1 MAWHLPKGDEFLPR
15 VSMEELRQSYER
27 EQSGWPKIRLLVAIK
42 RKEGQSMDAIAE
54 HLQISR
60 TAVNETLHRFQKRGS
75 SAKDDEKRSGRP
87 RKLSQK
93 QLKNLRKS
101 LISGPRKGTNVL
113 WTTRM
118 ILDLVKR
125 DYGLHYT
132 PRHVRRLLH
141 QLGFSLQ
148 KPRPR
153 HYKTD
158 IAKQA
163 HFKKTSG
170 KSLEN
175 TGSVA
180 SQSFFWTNAQ
190 SR

>member
-1 MAWHLPKGDEFLPR
+1 MAWHLPKGDEFLPK
-15 VSMEELRQSYER
+15 VTVEELRQSYEK
-27 EQSGWPKIRLLVAIK
+27 EQSGWPKIRLLIAIK
-42 RKEGQSMDAIAE
+42 RKEGQSMDSIAE
-54 HLQISR
+54 QLQISR
-60 TAVNETLHRFQKRGS
+60 TAVNESLHRFLERGI

-87 RKLSQK
+87 RKLTKK
-93 QLKNLRKS
+93 QLKGLRKK

-113 WTTRM
+113 WTTRQ

-125 DYGLHYT
+125 EYGLEYT
-132 PRHVRRLLH
+132 TRHLRRLMH

-170 KSLEN
+170 RDLGS
-175 TGSVA
+175 TGKEDSR
-180 SQSFFWTNAQ
+180 SFFWTNAQ
-190 SR
+190 SQ

>member
-1 MAWHLPKGDEFLPR
+1 MAWHLPKGDEFLPKLS
-15 VSMEELRQSYER
+15 VEELRQSYER
-27 EQSGWPKIRLLVAIK
+27 EQGGWPKIRLLVAIK

-54 HLQISR
+54 QLQISR
-60 TAVNETLHRFQKRGS
+60 TAVNETLHRFQDRGS

-87 RKLSQK
+87 RELNQK
-93 QLKNLRKS
+93 QLTDLRKT

-118 ILDLVKR
+118 ILDLVRKE
-125 DYGLHYT
+125 YGPEYT
-132 PRHVRRLLH
+132 TRHVRRLMH

-158 IAKQA
+158 VAKQA

-170 KSLEN
+170 KPSEN
-175 TGSVA
+175 TGNAA
-180 SQSFFWTNAQ
+180 SRSFFWTNAP

>member
-1 MAWHLPKGDEFLPR
+1 MAWGLAKGDDFLPKL
-15 VSMEELRQSYER
+15 SLEELREMHAAEGSAKE
-27 EQSGWPKIRLLVAIK
+27 KLRLLIAIK
-42 RKEGQSMDAIAE
+42 RKEGASFDAIAE
-54 HLQISR
+54 QLEMKRI
-60 TAVNETLHRFQKRGS
+60 TVNKILHRFQERGI
-75 SAKDDEKRSGRP
+75 SAKTDEKRSGRP
-87 RKLSQK
+87 RKLSRK
-93 QLKNLRKS
+93 QLKTLRKT

-118 ILDLVKR
+118 IMDLVRR
-125 DYGLHYT
+125 DYGLVYT
-132 PRHVRRLLH
+132 TRHVRRLLH
-141 QLGFSLQ
+141 QLGFSIQ

-170 KSLEN
+170 KPSEN
-175 TGSVA
+175 IEREDSR
-180 SQSFFWTNAQ
+180 SFFWTNAP

>member
-1 MAWHLPKGDEFLPR
+1 MSWGLAKGDDFLPKL
-15 VSMEELRQSYER
+15 SLEELREMHAAEVSAKE
-27 EQSGWPKIRLLVAIK
+27 KLRLLIAIK
-42 RKEGQSMDAIAE
+42 RKEGASFDAIAE
-54 HLQISR
+54 QLEMKRI
-60 TAVNETLHRFQKRGS
+60 TVNKILHRFQERGIA
-75 SAKDDEKRSGRP
+75 AKTDEKRSGRP
-87 RKLSQK
+87 RKLTQK
-93 QLKNLRKS
+93 QMKSLRKA

-118 ILDLVKR
+118 IMDLVR
-125 DYGLHYT
+125 REYGPVYST
-132 PRHVRRLLH
+132 RHVRRVLH
-141 QLGFSLQ
+141 QLGFSIQ

-170 KSLEN
+170 KPSEN
-175 TGSVA
+175 TENVDSR
-180 SQSFFWTNAQ
+180 SFFWTNAP

>member
-1 MAWHLPKGDEFLPR
+1 MTWHLPKGDEFLPR
-15 VSMEELRQSYER
+15 ISVEELQQAYER
-27 EQSGWPKIRLLVAIK
+27 ERGGWPKIRLLVAIK

-60 TAVNETLHRFQKRGS
+60 TAVNETLHRFQERGS

-87 RKLSQK
+87 RRLGADQLK
-93 QLKNLRKS
+93 QLRQT
-101 LISGPRKGTNVL
+101 LISGPRKGTNAL
-113 WTTRM
+113 WTTRQ
-118 ILDLVKR
+118 IIELLR
-125 DYGLHYT
+125 GTYHLEYT
-132 PRHVRRLLH
+132 PRHMRRLMH

-158 IAKQA
+158 IEQQA

-170 KSLEN
+170 KSSEN
-175 TGSVA
+175 TGNADSR
-180 SQSFFWTNAQ
+180 SFFWTNA
-190 SR
+190 R

>member
-1 MAWHLPKGDEFLPR
+1 MAWHLPKGDEFLPKIS
-15 VSMEELRQSYER
+15 VEELRQSYER
-27 EQSGWPKIRLLVAIK
+27 EQGGWPKIRLLVAIK
-42 RKEGQSMDAIAE
+42 RKEGQSMDAISE
-54 HLQISR
+54 QLQISR
-60 TAVNETLHRFQKRGS
+60 TAVNETLHRFEERGS

-93 QLKNLRKS
+93 QLKNLRKT

-113 WTTRM
+113 WTTRQ
-118 ILDLVKR
+118 ILDMVKEK
-125 DYGLHYT
+125 YGLIYT
-132 PRHVRRLLH
+132 TRHLRRLMR
-141 QLGFSLQ
+141 QLGFSIQ

-170 KSLEN
+170 KPSEN
-175 TGSVA
+175 TENVDSR
-180 SQSFFWTNAQ
+180 SFFWTNAQ
-190 SR
+190 SQ

>member
-1 MAWHLPKGDEFLPR
+1 MAWHLPKGDGFLPKIS
-15 VSMEELRQSYER
+15 VEELRQSYDQE
-27 EQSGWPKIRLLVAIK
+27 SVGWPKIRLLVAIK

-54 HLQISR
+54 QLQISR
-60 TAVNETLHRFQKRGS
+60 TAVNESLHRFQERGI
-75 SAKDDEKRSGRP
+75 SAKDDERRTGRP
-87 RKLSQK
+87 RKLDQK
-93 QLKNLRKS
+93 QLKGLRKK
-101 LISGPRKGTNVL
+101 LLSGPRKGTNVL
-113 WTTRM
+113 WTTRQ

-125 DYGLHYT
+125 EYGLEYT
-132 PRHVRRLLH
+132 TRHLRRLMH

-170 KSLEN
+170 RPSGN
-175 TGSVA
+175 TGNVDSR
-180 SQSFFWTNAQ
+180 SFFWTNAPLQ
-190 SR
+190 

>member
-1 MAWHLPKGDEFLPR
+1 MAWHLPKGDEFLPKIS
-15 VSMEELRQSYER
+15 VEDLRQSYER
-27 EQSGWPKIRLLVAIK
+27 EQGGWPKIRLLVAIK

-54 HLQISR
+54 QLQISR
-60 TAVNETLHRFQKRGS
+60 TAVNETLHRFEERGS

-93 QLKNLRKS
+93 QLKSIRTT
-101 LISGPRKGTNVL
+101 LISGPRKGTNAL

-118 ILDLVKR
+118 IMDLVKR
-125 DYGLHYT
+125 EYGLVYT
-132 PRHVRRLLH
+132 TRHVRRLLH
-141 QLGFSLQ
+141 QLGFSIQ

-158 IAKQA
+158 IDKQA

-170 KSLEN
+170 KPSEN
-175 TGSVA
+175 TESVD
-180 SQSFFWTNAQ
+180 SRSFFWTNAP

>member
-1 MAWHLPKGDEFLPR
+1 MAWHLPKGDEFLPKIS
-15 VSMEELRQSYER
+15 VEELRQSYER
-27 EQSGWPKIRLLVAIK
+27 EQGGWPKIRLLVAIK
-42 RKEGQSMDAIAE
+42 RKEGQSMDAISE
-54 HLQISR
+54 QLQISR
-60 TAVNETLHRFQKRGS
+60 TAVNETLHRFEERGS

-93 QLKNLRKS
+93 QLKNLRKT

-113 WTTRM
+113 WTTRQ
-118 ILDLVKR
+118 ILDMVKEK
-125 DYGLHYT
+125 YGLIYT
-132 PRHVRRLLH
+132 TRHLRRLMR
-141 QLGFSLQ
+141 QLGFSIQ

-170 KSLEN
+170 KPSEN
-175 TGSVA
+175 TENVD

-190 SR
+190 SQ

>member
-1 MAWHLPKGDEFLPR
+1 MAWHLPKGDDFLPKI
-15 VSMEELRQSYER
+15 SMNDLMKSYER
-27 EQSGWPKIRLLVAIK
+27 EQGGWPKIRRLVAI
-42 RKEGQSMDAIAE
+42 RREGGQSMDAIAE
-54 HLQISR
+54 QLQISR
-60 TAVNETLHRFQKRGS
+60 TAVNETLHRFQERGS

-93 QLKNLRKS
+93 HLKNLRKT

-118 ILDLVKR
+118 IMDLVR
-125 DYGLHYT
+125 REHGLIYT
-132 PRHVRRLLH
+132 TRHVRRLMH
-141 QLGFSLQ
+141 QLGFSMQ

-175 TGSVA
+175 TGSAA
-180 SQSFFWTNAQ
+180 SRSFFWTNAP

>member
-1 MAWHLPKGDEFLPR
+1 MAWGLAKGDDFLPKL
-15 VSMEELRQSYER
+15 SLEELRELHAAEASAKE
-27 EQSGWPKIRLLVAIK
+27 KLRLLIAIK
-42 RKEGQSMDAIAE
+42 RKEGASFDAIAE
-54 HLQISR
+54 QLEMKRI
-60 TAVNETLHRFQKRGS
+60 TVNKILHRFQERGI
-75 SAKDDEKRSGRP
+75 SAKTDEKRSGRP
-87 RKLSQK
+87 RKLTQK
-93 QLKNLRKS
+93 QLKNLRKA

-118 ILDLVKR
+118 IMDLVR
-125 DYGLHYT
+125 REYGLVYT
-132 PRHVRRLLH
+132 TRHVRRVLH
-141 QLGFSLQ
+141 QLGFSVQ

-170 KSLEN
+170 KPSEN
-175 TGSVA
+175 IEREDSR
-180 SQSFFWTNAQ
+180 SFFWTNAP